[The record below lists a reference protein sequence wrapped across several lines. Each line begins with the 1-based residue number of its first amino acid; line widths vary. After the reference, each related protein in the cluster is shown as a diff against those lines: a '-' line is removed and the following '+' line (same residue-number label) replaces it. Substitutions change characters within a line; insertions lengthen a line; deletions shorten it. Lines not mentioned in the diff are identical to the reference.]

1 MIKKIL
7 NEQGFGLFEN
17 YKNLYT
23 KGEQDISYSDG
34 EIERNI
40 LTVLKDLPSNKI
52 EKFKVLEEGIIDWP
66 SEYHLSWVRQNILKP
81 INFNKEETILE
92 LGGGTGILSEFIAGK
107 VAQLIT
113 IEGTL
118 LRGMD
123 IATRCSSF
131 DNLDIIVANF
141 LELDLLEIFGEK
153 SFDKIILI
161 GVLEYVPKYAGNSH
175 VDPVDKLLE
184 DCRKLLKDGGEIV
197 IGIENKIGLKYLLGW
212 EEDHL
217 GVAHYGTQSL
227 YQEKEVMTFT
237 KKELIL
243 KLEKA
248 SFLSNDFYYPFPDY
262 KLPKTIIK
270 ESPEIYKGEI
280 PNLMAS
286 LLYDIKFKNYSKNN
300 DPNLHE
306 GRVLDNFIRNGSL
319 GDISNSFLIVG
330 YCDTK
335 SANKQEKGT
344 PFLYN
349 YSVNRRYH
357 FANEMK
363 FNMEDHDIK
372 ISKEWYGK
380 KTENKVLDLAID
392 GVKEYLYIPGD
403 NLHHTLDNLYFLNER
418 KDYKQ
423 LFLKWVEFLKQNIV
437 NYKSN
442 TFDLTPYNTIVGNN
456 GVFHFIDFEEWISN
470 KELSITQVV
479 RGYFFRNKEHFQWLF
494 PEIKDEQLLLNKV
507 CMESKI
513 PLLLEEE
520 KEYLEVLTNYI
531 LSNIGRKK
539 YALKI
544 QKSNYKGKAIRL
556 IKKLKTPFK

>member
-1 MIKKIL
+1 
-7 NEQGFGLFEN
+7 
-17 YKNLYT
+17 
-23 KGEQDISYSDG
+23 
-34 EIERNI
+34 
-40 LTVLKDLPSNKI
+40 
-52 EKFKVLEEGIIDWP
+52 
-66 SEYHLSWVRQNILKP
+66 
-81 INFNKEETILE
+81 
-92 LGGGTGILSEFIAGK
+92 LSEFIAGK